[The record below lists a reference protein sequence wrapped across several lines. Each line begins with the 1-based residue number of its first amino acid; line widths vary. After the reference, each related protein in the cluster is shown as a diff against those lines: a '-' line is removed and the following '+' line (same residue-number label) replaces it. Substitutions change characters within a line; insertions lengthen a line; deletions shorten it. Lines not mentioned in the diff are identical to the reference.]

1 MGLPGKLLLT
11 WHLLIYTPSAF
22 VLPFQPNFTNI
33 CPTPHSAEQG
43 KKCPGC
49 AAQLDPS
56 VSGEEKEGNLS
67 LREL

>member
-22 VLPFQPNFTNI
+22 ALPFQPNFANI
-33 CPTPHSAEQG
+33 CPAPSSPKQG

-56 VSGEEKEGNLS
+56 VCDEEKEGNLLS
-67 LREL
+67 RDL